1 MVYSIPGLGM
11 HERVS
16 DNVKIEGLF
25 PDKLSTEQFICKF
38 TDKNNYL
45 NSLFNYFLVITYVVG
60 TPKNRLV
67 ETFF

>member
-25 PDKLSTEQFICKF
+25 PDKLSAEQFICKF

-45 NSLFNYFLVITYVVG
+45 NS
-60 TPKNRLV
+60 
-67 ETFF
+67 FFIIS